1 MARIA
6 SVDDIKAARD
16 FGKEIGESLK
26 NSDGFAGK
34 LAKSFS
40 KIVGNVDLL
49 NAATEKF
56 EAKNSRANKKALANQ
71 MKLTKAS
78 LAFNNVTAAALAP
91 LEDQFESIK
100 GTYDKYSQMIP
111 VGGKFVGLAAA
122 GAAAFALLAASVADT
137 RKELGVSAGEAAKI
151 NAQIA
156 SAGLVARLFGLSSS
170 DIKESFD
177 AISGTLGGIEKAT
190 GASALNFAT
199 FSLRLGVAP
208 QQAADLL
215 KQLESVSGAS
225 RETLMAQLE
234 STKTLIRQQGVA
246 PGKVL
251 QDVANSSELFAL
263 TSKAGSN
270 NLFLAAANARKLG
283 LNLSTVENAANS
295 LLDFESSI
303 NAQLEAQVL
312 LGREINVD
320 KARQLAFNGDNAGL
334 LEEIKNIAGTE
345 AEFNKLNRIERQ
357 SLAIAVGVNVQELSK
372 LVAEEEKSLNKA
384 KANSAVFAGLGALL
398 VGIAGAFVGAISAG
412 LLAKASVRGAIIGG
426 AGGLAAGAAL
436 GGAAS
441 TQFNDF
447 VQRPGQAPTA
457 FSPADTIIGT
467 KDPSSLSGGNMG
479 ETNSLLRELIA
490 GQERMRSELKGGSL
504 ET

>member
-6 SVDDIKAARD
+6 SKEDLQSARD
-16 FGKEIGESLK
+16 LGAEIQKTLD
-26 NSDGFAGK
+26 NSSGFAEK
-34 LAKSFS
+34 LANQFS
-40 KIVGNVDLL
+40 KIDGNAQNLANSID
-49 NAATEKF
+49 KF
-56 EAKNSRANKKALANQ
+56 SKKQNQANKDNLKGQMALN
-71 MKLTKAS
+71 KAS
-78 LAFNNVTAAALAP
+78 LTFRNITASALAP
-91 LEDQFESIK
+91 LEDQFESVK

-122 GAAAFALLAASVADT
+122 GAAAFALLAASVAET
-137 RKELGVSAGEAAKI
+137 RKDLGVSAVEAAKI

-156 SAGLVARLFGLSSS
+156 SAGFVARLFGLSSS

-190 GASALNFAT
+190 GASALNFAR

-208 QQAADLL
+208 SQAASLL

-234 STKTLIRQQGVA
+234 STNQLIRQQGVA

-251 QDVANSSELFAL
+251 QDVADNAEFFA
-263 TSKAGSN
+263 KFAKDGSN

-283 LNLSTVENAANS
+283 LNLGAVESISNS

-312 LGREINVD
+312 LGRNINTD
-320 KARQLAFNGDNAGL
+320 RARQLAFTGDNVGL
-334 LEEIKNIAGTE
+334 LEEVKNLVGSE
-345 AEFNKLNRIERQ
+345 AEFNSLNVIQRQ
-357 SLAIAVGVNVQELSK
+357 ALANAIGLSVGDLSK
-372 LVAEEEKSLNKA
+372 VVAEEENAVTAA
-384 KANSAVFAGLGALL
+384 KANFAVFTALGALL
-398 VGIAGAFVGAISAG
+398 VGIAGAVIGALTLGAG
-412 LLAKASVRGAIIGG
+412 IVPSLKGAAIGG
-426 AGGLAAGAAL
+426 AGGLAVGAGL
-436 GGAAS
+436 GAAAS

>member
-78 LAFNNVTAAALAP
+78 LTFNNVTAAALAP

-357 SLAIAVGVNVQELSK
+357 SLANAVGVNVQELSK
-372 LVAEEEKSLNKA
+372 LVAEEEKSVNKA
-384 KANSAVFAGLGALL
+384 KANFAVFAGLGALL

-426 AGGLAAGAAL
+426 AGGLAVGAGL
-436 GGAAS
+436 GAAAS

>member
-78 LAFNNVTAAALAP
+78 LTFNNVTAAALAP

-156 SAGLVARLFGLSSS
+156 GAGVVARLFGLSSS

-177 AISGTLGGIEKAT
+177 AISGTLGGIENAT
-190 GASALNFAT
+190 AASALNFAR

-208 QQAADLL
+208 SQAASLL

-234 STKTLIRQQGVA
+234 STNQLIRQQGVA

-251 QDVANSSELFAL
+251 QDVAENAEFFA
-263 TSKAGSN
+263 KFAKDGSN

-283 LNLSTVENAANS
+283 LNLGDVESISNS

-312 LGREINVD
+312 LGRNINTD
-320 KARQLAFNGDNAGL
+320 RARQLAFTGDQAGL
-334 LEEIKNIAGTE
+334 LEEVKNIVGSE
-345 AEFNKLNRIERQ
+345 AEFNAMNVVQREALANAIGLSVGKLSQ
-357 SLAIAVGVNVQELSK
+357 
-372 LVAEEEKSLNKA
+372 LVAEEEKSVAAVNK
-384 KANSAVFAGLGALL
+384 NFLIFSALGTLL
-398 VGIAGAFVGAISAG
+398 VGIAGAFIGAISAG
-412 LLAKASVRGAIIGG
+412 LLAKASVKGALIGG
-426 AGGLAAGAAL
+426 AGGILAGAGLSA
-436 GGAAS
+436 AAS
-441 TQFNDF
+441 SQFNDF
-447 VQRPGQAPTA
+447 VQRPGQAPTS
-457 FSPADTIIGT
+457 FSPSDTIIGV
-467 KDPSSLSGGNMG
+467 KEPGSLGGGNMG

-490 GQERMRSELKGGSL
+490 GQERMRNELKGGSL